1 MNKAERLKQAN
12 ELVTLFMSLFKERFH
27 KTPVLNRYKQRFA
40 LSDILEDMSFDD
52 LKMLLKYYV
61 KVDAEPSLT
70 SFCYEY
76 DELYVKMQRDAKD
89 EAERHQIRKET
100 EQRVREFRERY
111 GKNAQ

>member
-1 MNKAERLKQAN
+1 MSKAERFKQAN
-12 ELVTLFMSLFKERFH
+12 ELVTLYITLFKQRFG
-27 KTPVLNRYKQRFA
+27 KSPVLNRYKQRFA
-40 LSDILEDMSFDD
+40 LSDILEDMAFED
-52 LKMLLKYYV
+52 LETLLKYYI

-70 SFCYEY
+70 NFCYEY

-89 EAERHQIRKET
+89 DQERHQLRRET